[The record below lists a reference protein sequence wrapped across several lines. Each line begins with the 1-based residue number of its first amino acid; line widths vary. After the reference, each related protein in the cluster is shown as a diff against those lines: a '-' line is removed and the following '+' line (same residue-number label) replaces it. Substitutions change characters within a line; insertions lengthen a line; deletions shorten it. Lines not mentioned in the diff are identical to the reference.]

1 MKKTLAFN
9 KISAIE
15 SIKGVLPLVF
25 SNFNICNFKD

>member
-1 MKKTLAFN
+1 MKTLVAFN

-25 SNFNICNFKD
+25 SNLNICIFKD